1 MNQGAVTR
9 MQGISAA
16 AFAALVLAGALA
28 CAAQDQDKGY
38 WRAASNAAN
47 KITGDIAISVDKAGA
62 RLTIDYTPFP
72 LTSVRSLKPE
82 EVSSVFDADVNTA
95 APGSL
100 YRLSVPAQK
109 RFVHHNTL
117 CGTDTTQWMATYV
130 SGRTLNVAFFS
141 GEDPPVFTMDEISNS
156 RHLCGTYLYAR

>member
-1 MNQGAVTR
+1 MDRRAVTR
-9 MQGISAA
+9 MQRL
-16 AFAALVLAGALA
+16 FTAALAALALAGALT

-47 KITGDIAISVDKAGA
+47 SITGDIAISGA
-62 RLTIDYTPFP
+62 KITIDYNTYPLTPF
-72 LTSVRSLKPE
+72 RSLKPA

-95 APGSL
+95 GPGTL
-100 YRLSVPAQK
+100 YRLSVPAAK

-130 SGRTLNVAFFS
+130 SGRTLSVAFFS
-141 GEDPPVFTMDEISNS
+141 GEDQPVFTMDEISNS
-156 RHLCGTYLYAR
+156 RHLCGTFSFAR